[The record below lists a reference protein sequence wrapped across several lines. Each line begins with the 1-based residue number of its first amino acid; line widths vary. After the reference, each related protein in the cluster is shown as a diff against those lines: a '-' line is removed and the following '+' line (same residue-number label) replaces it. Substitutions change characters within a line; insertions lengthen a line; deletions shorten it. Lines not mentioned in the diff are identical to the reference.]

1 MKPGSI
7 SPKGVLLCILSFF
20 ISAYAYAQAPKA
32 TDAPPSLPWWGTL
45 LIILGL
51 VLFNAVF
58 ALAES
63 ALLAL
68 RPARVE
74 QMQEE
79 GRRGAKSVR
88 QVMDNI
94 AVFSATMQIGRILVS
109 FTAAVL
115 TTKFL
120 ANPLAE
126 HLIDAR
132 FFTANSQ
139 AVVITAILIG
149 LVMMVVG
156 EIAPRSLVMQSPD
169 AWALRLAPF
178 VQVCGVIFTPFRVLT
193 LWFSNLLVRP
203 FGAKAQFATPMIT
216 REEFGKM
223 LDSSGK
229 SGEIDNDEA
238 KIINNVFDLSETLV
252 RSVMTPRTD
261 MTALPVDATLTQI
274 IDMIVASGHSRLP
287 VYEESVDNI
296 LGMMHVKDLL
306 PRLRDGVQEVSL
318 RRIVRPA
325 IFIPETRRVS
335 ELLEEMRRSKNQI
348 AIVQDEYAGT
358 AGIVSIEDLLE
369 EIVGDIR
376 DEYDVDEPDMQVLS
390 ATESLIDARM
400 SIDDVNDRLGTH
412 LEDKDYETIGG
423 LVFGILGHEPLPGER
438 VESGNMEFVVEEI
451 EGRRV
456 KTIRAIRKPE
466 DALLSG

>member
-1 MKPGSI
+1 MEPYS
-7 SPKGVLLCILSFF
+7 
-20 ISAYAYAQAPKA
+20 QAPQGVSNTA
-32 TDAPPSLPWWGTL
+32 IASHAISSSLPWWGTL

-51 VLFNAVF
+51 VLVNAVF
-58 ALAES
+58 ALAET

-79 GRRGAKSVR
+79 GRRGARSVQ
-88 QVMDNI
+88 QVMNNI

-109 FTAAVL
+109 FTVAVL
-115 TTKFL
+115 TALLL
-120 ANPLAE
+120 AKPLAQ
-126 HLIDAR
+126 HLTDLK
-132 FFTANSQ
+132 FFSASSQ
-139 AVVITAILIG
+139 SVVITAILVG
-149 LVMMVVG
+149 LVMMVIG

-169 AWALRLAPF
+169 VWALRLAPF
-178 VQVCGVIFTPFRVLT
+178 VQFCAVIFTPFRVST
-193 LWFSNLLVRP
+193 LWLSNVLVKP

-229 SGEIDNDEA
+229 SGEIDDDEA

-261 MTALPVDATLTQI
+261 ITALPVDATLTQV

-287 VYEESVDNI
+287 VYENSVDNI

-306 PRLRDGVQEVSL
+306 PRLREGASEIPL
-318 RRIVRPA
+318 KRIVRPA
-325 IFIPETRRVS
+325 TFVPETRRVGD
-335 ELLEEMRRSKNQI
+335 LLEEMRRSKNQI

-390 ATESLIDARM
+390 STESLIDARM
-400 SIDDVNDRLGTH
+400 SIDDVNDRLGTQ
-412 LEDKDYETIGG
+412 LADKDYDTIGG
-423 LVFGILGHEPLPGER
+423 LVFGMLGHEPLPGER
-438 VESGNMEFVVEEI
+438 VKSDNMEFIVEEL

-456 KTIRAIRKPE
+456 KTIRAIRHPE
-466 DALLSG
+466 DTLVSG